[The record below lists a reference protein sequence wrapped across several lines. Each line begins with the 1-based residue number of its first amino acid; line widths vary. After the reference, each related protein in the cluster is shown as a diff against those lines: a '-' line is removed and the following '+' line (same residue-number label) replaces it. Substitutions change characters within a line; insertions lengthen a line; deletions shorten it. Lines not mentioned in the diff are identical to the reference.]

1 MAIIK
6 AVSSGAS
13 LGHIMAY
20 VDKKNAL
27 THGKDCSDD
36 QKEALREMR
45 LTKEIW
51 EKRSGRQY
59 KHYIQSFSPVESKQ
73 LSAQTVNEIGLKWAQ
88 QNFPGHEVFVSTH
101 TDRGHTHNHFIVNSV
116 NFETG
121 KKLHLEKAALERF
134 KTLSDDIC
142 KHYGLSV
149 LKRGEKLL
157 RGDVRTYDTKKYQC
171 LAQNKS
177 YLAKAALD
185 MNRVLALS
193 TNPQEFTQ
201 AMKELGYSVDWKDNR
216 KHITL
221 TDPSGKK
228 IRTSNLA
235 KTFSEPKFTKEGL
248 EHEFKLVQTRQYRQQ
263 QDLKRELTG
272 TEKNRSFN
280 QRQYSNTRNWRS
292 GTARISTFGKS
303 PAEESPRDIER
314 KFQDLKRRTIG
325 QALGT
330 AEVSTPNSW
339 PSANTLQ
346 KQLDLGRGL

>member
-27 THGKDCSDD
+27 TRGKDCSDD
-36 QKEALREMR
+36 RKDALREMR

-51 EKRSGRQY
+51 EKRGGRQY
-59 KHYIQSFSPVESKQ
+59 KHYIQSFSPEESKQ

-101 TDRGHTHNHFIVNSV
+101 TDRGHTHNHFVVNSV

-121 KKLHLEKAALERF
+121 RKLHLEKAALERF
-134 KTLSDDIC
+134 KTLSDEIC

-149 LKRGEKLL
+149 LERGQKLL

-185 MNRVLALS
+185 MNKALALS
-193 TNPQEFTQ
+193 TNPKEFKQ
-201 AMKELGYSVDWKDNR
+201 AMKKLGYGVDWKDNR
-216 KHITL
+216 KHVTL
-221 TDPSGKK
+221 TAPNGKK

-235 KTFSEPKFTKEGL
+235 KTFSEPKFTKEGIEDEFIRTQ
-248 EHEFKLVQTRQYRQQ
+248 EHLQQRSPERGQRTTEKDRGPDQQ
-263 QDLKRELTG
+263 Q
-272 TEKNRSFN
+272 
-280 QRQYSNTRNWRS
+280 Q
-292 GTARISTFGKS
+292 S
-303 PAEESPRDIER
+303 PARNGYARKPGIPTAGKPAAEKVPSDIQR
-314 KFQDLKRRTIG
+314 KFQDLKRRTVD
-325 QALGT
+325 QALGP
-330 AEVSTPNSW
+330 AEVPAANSRA
-339 PSANTLQ
+339 SKITQ
-346 KQLDLGRGL
+346 QQQRSLGRGL